1 MDAIDDANQLRET
14 PKNEVISFFESTP
27 LLKDAAEIEKSLKE
41 FVDRNTSSSGN
52 LNGKANRVVCI
63 ASGGTT
69 VPLEKQCV
77 RYIDNFSSG
86 HRGAASTE
94 YFLKAGY
101 SVVFLY
107 RRGSCQP
114 FCSSLPDDPL
124 LECFSVADDSSIEAL
139 FVDALHVETV
149 KRAITE
155 NRAAWI
161 ITDSLFSSYF
171 FVLNAVAEGILLKLP
186 FTTIFEYLQILQLI
200 SVSLRD
206 VGPSAIFF
214 LAAAVSDFY
223 IPWES
228 MALHKIQ
235 SASGPLDIRLAQV
248 PKMLSVLRNEWAPM
262 AFHISFK
269 VGDHLVLFDMSLSA
283 MDVKDSFV
291 RKYIIWFHDY
301 NNNIETD
308 TDILLA
314 KATMALKKYK
324 MHMVIANEL
333 STRKEEVIVVT
344 EQEKVTVRRDCTR
357 AGAEVESPLVE
368 LVVDRHSTYIKKF
381 DA

>member
-14 PKNEVISFFESTP
+14 PKNEVISFFESAP

-124 LECFSVADDSSIEAL
+124 LECFSVADDSSIE
-139 FVDALHVETV
+139 
-149 KRAITE
+149 
-155 NRAAWI
+155 
-161 ITDSLFSSYF
+161 
-171 FVLNAVAEGILLKLP
+171 VAEGILLKLP

-269 VGDHLVLFDMSLSA
+269 L
-283 MDVKDSFV
+283 
-291 RKYIIWFHDY
+291 
-301 NNNIETD
+301 ETD

>member
-14 PKNEVISFFESTP
+14 PKNEVMSFLESAP

-41 FVDRNTSSSGN
+41 FVDRNTSSSVS
-52 LNGKANRVVCI
+52 GKANRVVCI
-63 ASGGTT
+63 TSGGTT

-94 YFLKAGY
+94 YFLKSGY

-124 LECFSVADDSSIEAL
+124 LECFSVADDSSIE
-139 FVDALHVETV
+139 VDALHAETV
-149 KRAITE
+149 KSAITE
-155 NRAAWI
+155 NRA
-161 ITDSLFSSYF
+161 
-171 FVLNAVAEGILLKLP
+171 AVAEGILLKLP

-206 VGPSAIFF
+206 VGPSAVFF

-223 IPWES
+223 VPWES

-269 VGDHLVLFDMSLSA
+269 L
-283 MDVKDSFV
+283 
-291 RKYIIWFHDY
+291 
-301 NNNIETD
+301 ETD

-314 KATMALKKYK
+314 KANMALKKYK

>member
-14 PKNEVISFFESTP
+14 PKNEVMSFFESAP
-27 LLKDAAEIEKSLKE
+27 LLKDSAEIEKSLKE
-41 FVDRNTSSSGN
+41 FVDRNTSSSVS
-52 LNGKANRVVCI
+52 GKANRVVCI
-63 ASGGTT
+63 TSGGTT

-94 YFLKAGY
+94 YFLKSGY

-124 LECFSVADDSSIEAL
+124 LECFSVADDSSIE
-139 FVDALHVETV
+139 VDALHAATV
-149 KRAITE
+149 KSAITK
-155 NRAAWI
+155 NRA
-161 ITDSLFSSYF
+161 
-171 FVLNAVAEGILLKLP
+171 AVAEGILLKLP

-206 VGPSAIFF
+206 FGSSAIFF

-269 VGDHLVLFDMSLSA
+269 L
-283 MDVKDSFV
+283 
-291 RKYIIWFHDY
+291 
-301 NNNIETD
+301 ETD

-314 KATMALKKYK
+314 KANMALKKYK

-344 EQEKVTVRRDCTR
+344 EQEKVTVRRDCTL

-368 LVVDRHSTYIKKF
+368 LVVDRHSTFIKKF

>member
-1 MDAIDDANQLRET
+1 MDAVDDANQLRET
-14 PKNEVISFFESTP
+14 SKNEVMSFFESSP

-63 ASGGTT
+63 TSGGTT
-69 VPLEKQCV
+69 VPLEKQGV

-107 RRGSCQP
+107 RRGTCQP

-124 LECFSVADDSSIEAL
+124 LECFSVADDSSIE
-139 FVDALHVETV
+139 VDALHAETV

-155 NRAAWI
+155 NRA
-161 ITDSLFSSYF
+161 
-171 FVLNAVAEGILLKLP
+171 AVAEGILLKLP
-186 FTTIFEYLQILQLI
+186 FTTIFEYLQILRLI

-206 VGPSAIFF
+206 LGPSAIFF

-228 MALHKIQ
+228 MAFHKIQ
-235 SASGPLDIRLAQV
+235 SASGPLDMRLVQV

-269 VGDHLVLFDMSLSA
+269 L
-283 MDVKDSFV
+283 
-291 RKYIIWFHDY
+291 
-301 NNNIETD
+301 ETD
-308 TDILLA
+308 RDILLA
-314 KATMALKKYK
+314 NADMALKKYK

-344 EQEKVTVRRDCTR
+344 EQEKVTVRRDNTW
-357 AGAEVESPLVE
+357 AGAEVECPLVE
-368 LVVDRHSTYIKKF
+368 LVVDRHSAYIKKF